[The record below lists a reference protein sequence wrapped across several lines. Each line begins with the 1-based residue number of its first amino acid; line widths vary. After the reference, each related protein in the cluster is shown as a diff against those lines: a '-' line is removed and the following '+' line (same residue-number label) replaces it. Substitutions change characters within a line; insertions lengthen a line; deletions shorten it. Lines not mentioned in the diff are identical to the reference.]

1 MDSLFLVASAD
12 NTPMIMCEKHAKIF
26 EKICIVAQTPHTIYE
41 LDDEEQEKAKCH
53 ACSLLPDIIDN
64 QPRIILH

>member
-1 MDSLFLVASAD
+1 MDSLFLVASGE
-12 NTPMIMCEKHAKIF
+12 NIPMIMCETHAKIF
-26 EKICIVAQTPHTIYE
+26 EKICIVSETLHTIYE
-41 LDDEEQEKAKCH
+41 LDDEEQLTAKCH

>member
-1 MDSLFLVASAD
+1 MDNLFLVASGD
-12 NTPMIMCEKHAKIF
+12 NPPMIMCEKHAQIF
-26 EKICIVAQTPHTIYE
+26 EKIFTLAEIPHTIYE
-41 LDDEEQEKAKCH
+41 LDDEDQENAKCH

>member
-1 MDSLFLVASAD
+1 MDNLFLVSSGE
-12 NTPMIMCEKHAKIF
+12 NPPVIMCEKHAQIF
-26 EKICIVAQTPHTIYE
+26 EKIFVLAQLPHTIYE
-41 LDDEEQEKAKCH
+41 LDDEEQLTAKCH